1 MVWATN
7 FIQTKAGF
15 SPSVSNDSATPKPR
29 CVVPDR
35 CCLDGVVVVW
45 NYVPLWGATCD
56 VSPCHTHVRVIG
68 CMTSC
73 GSLTLGRN
81 SRTKRRNK
89 RRTPQGAPRPPL
101 AASSNAAAAAA
112 AQDMGPWSSGQA
124 VRSRDG
130 APSVNVHRCLFVL
143 FLRFFVLV
151 LLLLLLLFCFFFVC
165 GRMVSLSSTRALA
178 SPHVAHVLCC
188 CRVWGWGVA
197 CGVWGVLSFPFPS
210 HARNACRWQQTG
222 WRSILPA
229 GLCGQLATA
238 TPPPWRSANSGCW
251 CRCRCRCR

>member
-1 MVWATN
+1 MNGISFHPTGNYMLSASSDMTVKVWDLREGHLLYTLHGHTGGVNTCQFAGVTGNYFASAGADEVVMVWATN

-124 VRSRDG
+124 VRSRED
-130 APSVNVHRCLFVL
+130 
-143 FLRFFVLV
+143 
-151 LLLLLLLFCFFFVC
+151 VC
-165 GRMVSLSSTRALA
+165 T
-178 SPHVAHVLCC
+178 
-188 CRVWGWGVA
+188 
-197 CGVWGVLSFPFPS
+197 
-210 HARNACRWQQTG
+210 
-222 WRSILPA
+222 
-229 GLCGQLATA
+229 
-238 TPPPWRSANSGCW
+238 
-251 CRCRCRCR
+251 